1 MPPATFDVRIVLDDK
16 PAKDAMRQIRKTL
29 NSDTRRALGQ
39 AAERIALPAAK
50 AGTPKRSGT
59 LAASL
64 VARSSTRNAYLT
76 TSLTR
81 KQGSRRL
88 GLLEFGGTRRDVIVP
103 RRAKAL
109 RLPDGGFVARV
120 GGSSPGTIRRVFG
133 MGARGRK
140 YRAQGFMYRAVES
153 KRGEVTEY
161 LADKMAEAA
170 QRAIDSRSPYP
181 Y

>member
-1 MPPATFDVRIVLDDK
+1 MRVAIVFDDK
-16 PAKDAMRQIRKTL
+16 PAQDAMRQIRKTL
-29 NSDTRRALGQ
+29 NHDTRRALGQ

-50 AGTPKRSGT
+50 AKTPRRSGT

-103 RRAKAL
+103 KRAKAL

-120 GGSSPGTIRRVFG
+120 GASKGAVRSLLG
-133 MGARGRK
+133 MATKGRK
-140 YRAQGFMYRAVES
+140 YRAQAFMYRAVES
-153 KRGEVTEY
+153 NRGEVTEY
-161 LADKMAEAA
+161 LADKLAEAA

>member
-1 MPPATFDVRIVLDDK
+1 MRVAIVFEDK

-64 VARSSTRNAYLT
+64 IARSSTRNAYLT
-76 TSLTR
+76 TSLSR
-81 KQGSRRL
+81 KEGSRRL

-103 RRAKAL
+103 KRAKAL

-120 GGSSPGTIRRVFG
+120 GAEPGLVRRVFRIG
-133 MGARGRK
+133 GRGRK
-140 YRAQGFMYRAVES
+140 YRAQGFMYRSVKAV
-153 KRGEVTEY
+153 RPQVNTFMV
-161 LADKMAEAA
+161 DKLAEAA